1 MNLKGAEMTT
11 LREAYQ
17 SIGADYDDVLTRLM
31 GSEDM
36 VARFAGR
43 FAGDPSYAQLTEA
56 LAAGDAETAFRA
68 AHTLKGVAQNL
79 SLVNLY
85 EPASA
90 LTEALRGGSLEGADE
105 LAVPVAEQYEATV
118 AALATAL
125 G

>member
-1 MNLKGAEMTT
+1 MTT

-17 SIGADYDDVLTRLM
+17 SVGADYDDVLNRLM

-43 FAGDPSYAQLTEA
+43 FTGDPSYAQLTEA
-56 LAAGDAETAFRA
+56 LAAGDAEAAFRA

-79 SLVNLY
+79 GLVNLY
-85 EPASA
+85 EPAST
-90 LTEALRGGSLEGADE
+90 LTESLRGGSLEGAEE
-105 LAVPVAEQYEATV
+105 LAAPVREQYEATV
-118 AALATAL
+118 AALTEAL

>member
-1 MNLKGAEMTT
+1 MTT

-17 SIGADYDDVLTRLM
+17 GVGADYEDVLGRLM

-36 VARFAGR
+36 VARFAAR
-43 FAGDPSYAQLTEA
+43 FADDPSYAQLSEA
-56 LAAGDAETAFRA
+56 LDAGDAEAAFRA

-79 SLVNLY
+79 GLVNLY
-85 EPASA
+85 EPASI

-105 LAVPVAEQYEATV
+105 LAVPVRQQYEATI
-118 AALATAL
+118 AALAEAL

>member
-1 MNLKGAEMTT
+1 MTT

-17 SIGADYDDVLTRLM
+17 KVGADYDDVLGRLM

-43 FAGDPSYAQLTEA
+43 FAGDPSFSQLTEA
-56 LAAGDAETAFRA
+56 LSANDAEAAFRA

-79 SLVNLY
+79 GLVNLY

-90 LTEALRGGSLEGADE
+90 LTESLRGGSLEGAEE
-105 LAVPVAEQYEATV
+105 LAVPVREQYEATV
-118 AALATAL
+118 AALAEAL